1 MFTFSRFRSWLMTF
15 QLVQMCTHLY
25 LNFVMVSVGYLSNFT
40 IRAAVSKT
48 ISVHMYIVLEIVAYA
63 LTTQAR
69 TYRADKPFT

>member
-1 MFTFSRFRSWLMTF
+1 MTRLF
-15 QLVQMCTHLY
+15 
-25 LNFVMVSVGYLSNFT
+25 SNF
-40 IRAAVSKT
+40 IIKAAVSKT

>member
-1 MFTFSRFRSWLMTF
+1 MTF

-25 LNFVMVSVGYLSNFT
+25 LNFVIGYLSNFT